1 MPRSGNHKGFVRGV
15 REKSIRLSD
24 SNSWRSTTALLS
36 DFSETI
42 PHARLKG
49 YLSKA
54 GGNKNLANELYSW
67 DLDISSALW
76 RHFNVLEIGLRS
88 ALSLQLVNM
97 SPSVNWWLN
106 ENLLLQSEKS
116 KIAALGDKNGT
127 PFSQDE
133 IITRLTLG
141 FWASLLSKKYHQRLW
156 QAGLEDAFPNFQGKR
171 RDFHMKLE
179 RLRKLRNRIAHHEP
193 IIDREINLDLN
204 LIVEVCGTLDRRI
217 ESWIGADKRV
227 DKILARYPTI

>member
-1 MPRSGNHKGFVRGV
+1 M
-15 REKSIRLSD
+15 SD

-76 RHFNVLEIGLRS
+76 R
-88 ALSLQLVNM
+88 
-97 SPSVNWWLN
+97 
-106 ENLLLQSEKS
+106 
-116 KIAALGDKNGT
+116 
-127 PFSQDE
+127 
-133 IITRLTLG
+133 
-141 FWASLLSKKYHQRLW
+141 
-156 QAGLEDAFPNFQGKR
+156 
-171 RDFHMKLE
+171 DFHKKLE

-227 DKILARYPTI
+227 NKILARYPTI

>member
-1 MPRSGNHKGFVRGV
+1 M
-15 REKSIRLSD
+15 SD
-24 SNSWRSTTALLS
+24 SNLSGSTTALLN
-36 DFSETI
+36 DFSETL

-54 GGNKNLANELYSW
+54 GGNKNLASELYSW

-76 RHFNVLEIGLRS
+76 RHFNILEIGLRS
-88 ALSLQLVNM
+88 DLSIQLTRM
-97 SPSVNWWLN
+97 SPSTNWWLN
-106 ENLLLQSEKS
+106 ENLLLRSEKL

-127 PFSQDE
+127 PFTQDE
-133 IITRLTLG
+133 IITRLTLR

-171 RDFHMKLE
+171 REIHIKLE

-193 IIDREINLDLN
+193 IIDREINLDVN
-204 LIVEVCGTLDRRI
+204 LIVEVCGTLDQRI

-227 DKILARYPTI
+227 SKILARYPTT